1 MELKIYYDFEKGHDV
16 ALVTLS
22 RTDLGVLT
30 KDGKIHILLKEI
42 ETELQIVLDK
52 T

>member
-1 MELKIYYDFEKGHDV
+1 MELKTYYDFVKGCKV
-16 ALVTLS
+16 AVVNIDQA
-22 RTDLGVLT
+22 DLGVLT